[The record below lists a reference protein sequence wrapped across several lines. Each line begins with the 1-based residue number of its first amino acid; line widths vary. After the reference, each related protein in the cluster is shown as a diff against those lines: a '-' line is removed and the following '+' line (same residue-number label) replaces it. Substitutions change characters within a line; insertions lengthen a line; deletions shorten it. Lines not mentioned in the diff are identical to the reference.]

1 MDNLFKDIPE
11 ASTWKT
17 ISLLNKGWSYD
28 QKYYIETD
36 RSTKLLLRISDIS
49 KYEKKK
55 MEYKELIKLQEYHML
70 VPEAKGF
77 GVCENGSK
85 VYLLLTWV
93 EGNEAGKI
101 IPFLKPE
108 EQYELGLKA
117 GEMLRK
123 IHQIPAPEGQKP
135 WKERFSAKIDR
146 NIRNYEI
153 CGIKIHGIDKII
165 NYIENNRNLIENR
178 PQSFQHGDYHI
189 GNMIVTESKEL
200 GIIDFD
206 RTDYGDPWEE
216 FNRITWCASVSSLF
230 ASGRINGYFEGKVP
244 DLFLRLMAL
253 YIASN
258 QLSSVPWAVQFGQK
272 EIDTMLRQTQN
283 VLNWYDNFQS
293 YIPAWYISE

>member
-1 MDNLFKDIPE
+1 MDNLFKNIPE
-11 ASTWKT
+11 SFTWET
-17 ISLLNKGWSYD
+17 IRLLNKGWSYD

-36 RSTKLLLRISDIS
+36 KRTKLLLRISDIS

-55 MEYKELIKLQEYHML
+55 MEYKELIKLQEYHIL
-70 VPEAKGF
+70 VPQAQGF

-85 VYLLLTWV
+85 VYLLLTWID
-93 EGNEAGKI
+93 GNEAEKI
-101 IPFLKPE
+101 IPSLKPE
-108 EQYELGLKA
+108 EQYEFGLKA
-117 GEMLRK
+117 GKMLRK
-123 IHQIPAPEGQKP
+123 IHQIPAPEGEKP

-146 NIRNYEI
+146 NIKNYEI

-189 GNMIVTESKEL
+189 GNMIVTERKKL

-216 FNRITWCASVSSLF
+216 FNRITWCANKSSLF
-230 ASGRINGYFEGKVP
+230 ASGRINGYFEGKIP
-244 DLFLRLMAL
+244 DLFFRLMAL
-253 YIASN
+253 YIACN

-293 YIPAWYISE
+293 YIPAWYISK